1 MMENTLDDTV
11 ANIVVTTMKYHE
23 VHKRAKLRVT
33 QLQLTYCTGVQLE
46 VVRGMQNTA
55 EYCKTKHKVITY
67 ALVNKDKKE
76 LTPTVTQSLVQ
87 SFITHNT
94 IKNTTSKCHNSVQ
107 VNK

>member
-1 MMENTLDDTV
+1 MENTLDDTV
-11 ANIVVTTMKYHE
+11 GNIVVTTMKYL
-23 VHKRAKLRVT
+23 HKRAKLRVT
-33 QLQLTYCTGVQLE
+33 QLQLAYCTGVQLE

-87 SFITHNT
+87 SFITH
-94 IKNTTSKCHNSVQ
+94 KNTTSKCHNSVQ